1 LQPELHLELAGLS
14 PRGRAGRTGPE
25 LPVAGVN
32 LKLDRD
38 NPGPGPDRGA
48 APAEEPKGAG
58 RRG

>member
-1 LQPELHLELAGLS
+1 MQPELHLQLAGLS
-14 PRGRAGRTGPE
+14 PPGRAGRTGPE

-38 NPGPGPDRGA
+38 NPGPGRGA
-48 APAEEPKGAG
+48 AAAEEPKGAG